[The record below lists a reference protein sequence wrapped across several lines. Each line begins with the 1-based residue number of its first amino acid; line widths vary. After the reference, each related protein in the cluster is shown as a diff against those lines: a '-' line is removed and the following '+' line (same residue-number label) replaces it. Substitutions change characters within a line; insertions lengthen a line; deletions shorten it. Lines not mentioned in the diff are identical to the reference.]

1 MKTGKLDFPLRT
13 AIAGIGGFGSAHH
26 GVFARLEKR
35 GEARVVATCDPALDR
50 LGEVCQSHQFAER
63 GVRSC
68 RDFEEMLG
76 NHPGQFDLGVIAAPI
91 HLHARMHEA
100 FLRNG
105 AACYLEKPPTLD
117 PQEFAQMLAV
127 EKSAPFPTNVGFAY
141 VHLQDRLDLKRRIM
155 TGEFGALKR
164 LSFLGLARRGPAYFL
179 RNGWAGRLMHRN
191 SLVLDSCLGN
201 AMAHFVN
208 NLLFF
213 ANQSS
218 LQEWARPSDM
228 ACELYRA
235 NPIEGTDTIFALSR
249 LENGIELRLAASHA
263 CPNESELFEETLE
276 FEDATIT
283 ICSATKVAIQRPG
296 VPVETFSIAGASLDR
311 CVENYCCFL
320 TGDGSRPAQTLLD
333 CLGFVET
340 NALLYLAGKQIH
352 DIPARA
358 LENSAT
364 ESFISLP
371 DVEIAARRLISEAT
385 LPSEAGFTWAAP
397 GGECGVEAIPNLHE
411 SIRHMLGLQKDIS
424 PGHSV

>member
-1 MKTGKLDFPLRT
+1 MKSIPLSRPLRT

-26 GVFARLEKR
+26 GVFARLESR
-35 GEARVVATCDPALDR
+35 GVTRVIATCDPALDR
-50 LGEVCQSHQFAER
+50 LGDICQTHRFDER
-63 GVRSC
+63 GVETFKV
-68 RDFEEMLG
+68 FEDMLDA
-76 NHPGQFDLGVIAAPI
+76 HPASLDLGVIAAPI
-91 HLHARMHEA
+91 PLHAPMHEA
-100 FLRNG
+100 FVEKG
-105 AACYLEKPPTLD
+105 IACYLEKPPTLD
-117 PQEFAQMLAV
+117 PREFQRMLAV
-127 EKSAPFPTNVGFAY
+127 EKRAHLPTNVGFAY
-141 VHLQDRLDLKRRIM
+141 VHLQDRLDLKRRMM

-164 LSFLGLARRGPAYFL
+164 LSFLGLARRGPAYFQ
-179 RNGWAGRLMHRN
+179 RSGWAGRLMLGD

-201 AMAHFVN
+201 AMAHFLN

-213 ANQSS
+213 ADQTT
-218 LQEWARPSDM
+218 LQGWARPSEM

-235 NPIEGTDTIFALSR
+235 NPIEGTDTIFALAR
-249 LENGIELRLAASHA
+249 LENGIELRIAASHA

-283 ICSATKVAIQRPG
+283 ICSSTKVAIQRPG
-296 VPVETFSIAGASLDR
+296 APVETFSIAGASLGR
-311 CVENYCCFL
+311 CVENYCGFL
-320 TGDGSRPAQTLLD
+320 TGDGSRPAQTLQD

-352 DIPARA
+352 DIPARI
-358 LENSAT
+358 LKNSGT
-364 ESFISLP
+364 ESIISLP

-385 LPSEAGFTWAAP
+385 LPSEAGFRWAAP